1 MTRRDYV
8 TLSGTLKSVR
18 KSTETLYV
26 NASSICDAH
35 ALLVADAIAKT
46 DARLDKQR
54 FLKTVHANKTLPMP
68 VLIAAAPELLQ
79 TLRDVMAFW
88 SLSTDDE
95 MPAELFDR
103 ANTLIQQV
111 QS

>member
-68 VLIAAAPELLQ
+68 VLIAAALGEMQ
-79 TLRDVMAFW
+79 TNGMRHALRN
-88 SLSTDDE
+88 
-95 MPAELFDR
+95 
-103 ANTLIQQV
+103 ANENDPY
-111 QS
+111 SPWRS